1 MKKEIQELFGDFNLF
16 AKQIANVR
24 LSNSSFDIY
33 EFRDKSVMQ
42 VDLIFAEKEQF
53 DNIQKAFSAIFKK
66 ELFDGE
72 EWDISDEPDPSDEQW
87 IAALKN
93 IWINEYYSRK
103 SIYIEL
109 VAKDDFTNR
118 FKKDLADVNAPKSVI
133 KELLIRL
140 NYMEA
145 VQVRKGHVYDC
156 IFGRSDSHYF
166 LFEWGI
172 YV

>member
-1 MKKEIQELFGDFNLF
+1 
-16 AKQIANVR
+16 
-24 LSNSSFDIY
+24 
-33 EFRDKSVMQ
+33 MQ
-42 VDLIFAEKEQF
+42 VDLIFAEKGKF
-53 DNIQKAFSAIFKK
+53 DNIQEAFSAIFKK

-93 IWINEYYSRK
+93 IWINEYYPRK

-109 VAKDDFTNR
+109 VNKDDFTNR
-118 FKKDLADVNAPKSVI
+118 FKKDLADVNAPESVV

-140 NYMEA
+140 NHMEA